1 MALFPPAG
9 PREADRGLHT
19 LERLQA
25 VPRVYITRTIADQAL
40 ALIRA
45 HAEVEL
51 WPEAEV
57 AAPREEILVHVG
69 QAEGLLC
76 LLTDQIDAEVMEAGP
91 RLRVISNF
99 AVGVDNIDV
108 AAASARGIVVCN
120 TPGVLTEAT
129 ADLTWALLLAAA
141 RRIPEAERYLREGRW
156 RAWSPQL
163 LLGPEMH
170 GATLGII
177 GLGRIGQAVA
187 RRAQGFAMRV
197 LYHNPAPKPEA
208 AAEVGAQYAD
218 LDTLLRE
225 SDFVSIH
232 TPLTDRTRGLI
243 GREELAKMKP
253 TAILINTARG
263 PVVDQRAL
271 AEALRERRVG
281 GAGLDV
287 FAVEPLPRDD
297 PLLALDNV
305 VLLPHIGSASVA
317 TRTRMAMMA
326 AQNLIA
332 ALNGERPPYPV
343 NPEVLSA

>member
-1 MALFPPAG
+1 
-9 PREADRGLHT
+9 
-19 LERLQA
+19 
-25 VPRVYITRTIADQAL
+25 
-40 ALIRA
+40 
-45 HAEVEL
+45 
-51 WPEAEV
+51 
-57 AAPREEILVHVG
+57 
-69 QAEGLLC
+69 
-76 LLTDQIDAEVMEAGP
+76 
-91 RLRVISNF
+91 
-99 AVGVDNIDV
+99 
-108 AAASARGIVVCN
+108 
-120 TPGVLTEAT
+120 
-129 ADLTWALLLAAA
+129 
-141 RRIPEAERYLREGRW
+141 
-156 RAWSPQL
+156 
-163 LLGPEMH
+163 
-170 GATLGII
+170 
-177 GLGRIGQAVA
+177 
-187 RRAQGFAMRV
+187 V
-197 LYHNPAPKPEA
+197 LYHNPAPTPEA